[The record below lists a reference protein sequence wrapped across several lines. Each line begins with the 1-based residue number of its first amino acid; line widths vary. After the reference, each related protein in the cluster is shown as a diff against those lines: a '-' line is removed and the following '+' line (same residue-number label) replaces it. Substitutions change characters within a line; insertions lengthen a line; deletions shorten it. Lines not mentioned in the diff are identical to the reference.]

1 MNAYVSNGCGCRGGL
16 DTGSGRET
24 GGMTVARVVA
34 AAGSMS
40 GGGSEVDGGSV
51 GIGVAVG
58 AGAGV
63 VDGPSEV
70 GGTMELGV
78 SGCVAE
84 ELDTAPMSG
93 RLLGP
98 AAGSR
103 SVSARFFLSGC
114 GGGLLSAPSVDGAV
128 VPSKTGV
135 LSNVEL
141 ELGSTPA
148 LEPIPG
154 RELVDGGE
162 LGFDELAP
170 LALPLPSP
178 PLSGRELGP
187 AAGSRIPSI
196 PPAESNGCL
205 DALITLGWRCVAVE
219 TMPRRCS
226 CPMAA
231 YVDASCRS
239 NATVRNPG
247 PSSALLSLVRMLVL
261 VLEPACPRGH
271 STGIVND
278 RVRLPLAAAD
288 GALLMRADASLGRV
302 PASARVAEP
311 LVLGMAHESISGRRC
326 GLLLWLQKYE

>member
-1 MNAYVSNGCGCRGGL
+1 
-16 DTGSGRET
+16 
-24 GGMTVARVVA
+24 
-34 AAGSMS
+34 
-40 GGGSEVDGGSV
+40 
-51 GIGVAVG
+51 
-58 AGAGV
+58 
-63 VDGPSEV
+63 
-70 GGTMELGV
+70 MELGV
-78 SGCVAE
+78 SGCNAE

-128 VPSKTGV
+128 VPSKIGV
-135 LSNVEL
+135 LSAV

-162 LGFDELAP
+162 LGFDELAPLADELP

-326 GLLLWLQKYE
+326 VLLLVAKV